1 MTRPARKHPGRP
13 FSRLSVTSF
22 FPLAREFQG
31 ISYSLLV
38 APGNEQ
44 AQFSFSGSF
53 QGREMVWD
61 TTLLTLLRYHAE
73 QPDTGQSVVRSA
85 FMEIGDTAANGRV
98 TIRVALDIPAVD
110 EATILR
116 TIIMIRN
123 YKRLHVGRHEFGEP
137 RVFPPHTAG

>member
-1 MTRPARKHPGRP
+1 MT
-13 FSRLSVTSF
+13 SLY
-22 FPLAREFQG
+22 PLAREFQG

-38 APGNEQ
+38 APGSEQ
-44 AQFSFSGSF
+44 ARFAFSGSF
-53 QGREMVWD
+53 RGREMVWD
-61 TTLLTLLRYHAE
+61 TTLLTLLRYHTE

-85 FMEIGDTAANGRV
+85 FMEIGDTAANGHV
-98 TIRVALDIPAVD
+98 AIRVALDIPAID